1 MILFLIQQLMQMFLL
16 HWKDDPGAN
25 SYALYRSSSFITNI
39 GGLTPIASVDSTS
52 FTDTLPEYGTYYYAI
67 IAMNNLGNSSLSNCV
82 NISYI
87 QAVPPIAPVLYA
99 INPNP
104 TFTGQIEVIWGVPV
118 QGVTSYLLYR
128 NTTTITSVSG
138 LTPVNTVPSGSMA
151 AQDNLTLVGPGT
163 YYYVVVA
170 VNASGP
176 SPISNCVSVTY
187 SDRPADYSASFQGGA
202 GENHIVSLPTNGGLY
217 VNATFNSTGPV
228 DFNVSVWDSNPLGI
242 SPGFE
247 NDSNAIYVAFDVK

>member
-1 MILFLIQQLMQMFLL
+1 MMVGTPVLDDIIPNPTIDANVSVT
-16 HWKDDPGAN
+16 WKDDPGAN

-118 QGVTSYLLYR
+118 QGATSYLLYR

-187 SDRPADYSASFQGGA
+187 STVLPITALLSKAVQGRIILFRFQQM
-202 GENHIVSLPTNGGLY
+202 
-217 VNATFNSTGPV
+217 V
-228 DFNVSVWDSNPLGI
+228 DFM
-242 SPGFE
+242 
-247 NDSNAIYVAFDVK
+247 